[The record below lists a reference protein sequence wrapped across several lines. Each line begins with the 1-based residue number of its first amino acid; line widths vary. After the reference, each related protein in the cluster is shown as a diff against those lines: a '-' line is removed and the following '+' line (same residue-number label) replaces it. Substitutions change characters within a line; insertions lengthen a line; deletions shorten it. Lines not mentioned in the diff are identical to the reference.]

1 MHSTSAS
8 SSANRDLRR
17 FLRDLAALTAL
28 PAVWKGAAP
37 QHIAENLADVLVKLF
52 YPDFVYV
59 RLKGSRSH
67 APIEVVRTRQ
77 GMDVSEGDW
86 SISRTLEP
94 CLPGDTSNPTVLSL
108 PHPFADGEVQAAVVP
123 IGYGCEFG
131 LLVVAGSQPGFPT
144 DEDRLLLGVAAN
156 ESAVVL
162 QHGSADEVKAL
173 LAAIVESSEDAIVS
187 KTLDGVITSWNRGAE
202 RLFEYTADEA
212 VGRHITLII
221 PADRQDEE
229 VMILSRLR
237 RGEQIE
243 HFETIRQAK
252 SGRLID
258 ISLAI
263 SPVRDSGG
271 RIIGAS
277 KVARDITN
285 RKKVEEALREADRRK
300 DEFLAMLAHELRNP
314 LAPIRNAVQVLYADT
329 LAVADLHWAR
339 NVMDRQL
346 YQLTRLVD
354 DLLDVARITQG
365 KIVLRKERL
374 DLSAVVNV
382 AVEGCRPLI
391 EKKGHSLTATLP
403 DKPVTLEADSTRLAQ
418 ILMNLL
424 NNAAKYTEEGGRI
437 TLTAELEDDKVRG
450 WQGDKVKE
458 ADDKVRGWQGD
469 KVKEEPAGHPVTLS
483 PPHPVT
489 LSPPHLVRIRVKDT
503 GIGIPREMLPQV
515 FEIFIQV
522 EHALERT
529 QGGLGL
535 GLTLAKRLTEMHGGT
550 LTAHSDGPGEGSEFV
565 LTLPVA
571 PRIEESGTPQ
581 PAGAAQTH
589 SAPQPTRTRILV
601 VDDNRDA
608 AESLA
613 VLLRMIGHEV
623 HTAHDGVQAVEKA
636 AALRP
641 SVVLLDIG
649 LPKLNG
655 YEAARRIRQAHG
667 AGVKLIALTGWGQEA
682 NRRQSREVGFDHHL
696 TKPVE
701 FDALQRLLAGG
712 IGSQ

>member
-1 MHSTSAS
+1 MHSTSSAS
-8 SSANRDLRR
+8 SAAHRELRR
-17 FLRDLAALTAL
+17 YLRDLAALTAL
-28 PAVWKGAAP
+28 PAIWRGAAP
-37 QHIAENLADVLVKLF
+37 QHIAEGLADVLVKLF
-52 YPDFVYV
+52 YPDFVFV
-59 RLKGSRSH
+59 RLKGSKGHSL
-67 APIEVVRTRQ
+67 IEIVRTRQ
-77 GMDVSEGDW
+77 GLDISEGNW
-86 SISRTLEP
+86 AINRALEQ
-94 CLPGDTSNPTVLSL
+94 CLPCDTTDPAVLSL
-108 PHPFADGEVQAAVVP
+108 PHPFADGEVQAAVIP

-131 LLVVAGSQPGFPT
+131 LLVVAGSQGGFPT

-156 ESAVVL
+156 QAAVVL
-162 QHGSADEVKAL
+162 QHESADEARAL

-202 RLFEYTADEA
+202 RLFEYTAEEA

-221 PADRQDEE
+221 PADRQGEE

-237 RGEQIE
+237 RGERIE

-252 SGRLID
+252 SGRLMN

-263 SPVRDSGG
+263 SPVRDSTG

-277 KVARDITN
+277 KVARDITI
-285 RKKVEEALREADRRK
+285 RKKAEEALREADRRK

-314 LAPIRNAVQVLYADT
+314 LAPIRNAVQVLFANT
-329 LAVADLHWAR
+329 LPVADLHWAR
-339 NVMDRQL
+339 DVIDRQV
-346 YQLTRLVD
+346 YQMTRLVD

-374 DLSAVVNV
+374 DLAAVVNV
-382 AVEGCRPLI
+382 AAEGCRPLI
-391 EKKGHSLTATLP
+391 EKKGHSLTVTLP
-403 DKPVTLEADSTRLAQ
+403 AEPITLEADPTRIAQ
-418 ILMNLL
+418 VLMNLL

-437 TLTAELEDDKVRG
+437 TLTASLEDDTEDDRVTG

-458 ADDKVRGWQGD
+458 Q
-469 KVKEEPAGHPVTLS
+469 P

-489 LSPPHLVRIRVKDT
+489 LSPCHPITLSSPNLVGISVRDT
-503 GIGIPREMLPQV
+503 GIGIPREMLPRV
-515 FEIFIQV
+515 FEMFIQV

-535 GLTLAKRLTEMHGGT
+535 GLTLAKRLAEMHGGT
-550 LTAHSDGPGEGSEFV
+550 LMAHSDGPGKGSEFI

-571 PRIEESGTPQ
+571 PRIEKSGEPQ
-581 PAGAAQTH
+581 PAGAIRTS
-589 SAPQPTRTRILV
+589 SAPEATRILV
-601 VDDNRDA
+601 VDDNQDA

-623 HTAHDGVQAVEKA
+623 HTAHDGLAAVEKA

-641 SVVLLDIG
+641 NAVLLDIG

-655 YEAARRIRQAHG
+655 YEAARRIRKERG

-682 NRRQSREVGFDHHL
+682 DRRQSREVGFDHHL

-701 FDALQRLLAGG
+701 FDALQRLLAAGNG
-712 IGSQ
+712 NQ